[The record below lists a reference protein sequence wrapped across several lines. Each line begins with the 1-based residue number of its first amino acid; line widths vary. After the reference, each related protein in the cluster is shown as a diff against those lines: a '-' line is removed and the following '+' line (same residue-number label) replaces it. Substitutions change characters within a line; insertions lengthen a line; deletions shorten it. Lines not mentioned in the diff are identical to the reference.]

1 MKLPPLIAILSLMTA
16 QTLAWFQSNSGILSG
31 WFEKNAL
38 YIAIVCGPLVA
49 LLFSIS
55 VKTLY
60 KAGLDLYSIRF
71 ITFGM
76 GYLVFMPLT
85 WMFLGEH
92 LFTVKNTISFVLC
105 VLLLLTQFYFK

>member
-1 MKLPPLIAILSLMTA
+1 MKLPFLFSIFLLMLA
-16 QTLAWFQSNSGILSG
+16 QIFAWFQSNSGVLEG
-31 WFEKNAL
+31 WIQKNSL
-38 YIAIVCGPLVA
+38 YIAIGCGPIVA

-55 VKTLY
+55 VKILY
-60 KAGLDLYSIRF
+60 KSGLDLYSIRF

-85 WMFLGEH
+85 WMFFGEH
-92 LFTVKNTISFVLC
+92 LFTIKNTISFILC

>member
-1 MKLPPLIAILSLMTA
+1 MKLPPMIAIFSLMLA
-16 QTLAWFQSNSGILSG
+16 QTLAWFQSNSGVLTG
-31 WFEKNAL
+31 WLQKNSLMVAL
-38 YIAIVCGPLVA
+38 ACGPLVA
-49 LLFSIS
+49 LLFSMS

-60 KAGLDLYSIRF
+60 KSGLDLYSIRF

-92 LFTVKNTISFVLC
+92 LFTIKNTISFVLC
-105 VLLLLTQFYFK
+105 VLLLITQFYFK